1 MIKQPYPIRRA
12 VFVCTNKRPEG
23 SPKPCCANNGG
34 FDLYLKLKEELA
46 NRFVMDVG
54 VYASSCIGPCDQGPV
69 VLTFPDKQCYM
80 NVSED
85 DIQALAD
92 ELASE

>member
-23 SPKPCCANNGG
+23 APKPCCADAGG
-34 FDLYLKLKEELA
+34 FDLYMKIREELA

-54 VYASSCIGPCDQGPV
+54 VYTSGCIGPCDQGPV

-80 NVSED
+80 KISEED
-85 DIQALAD
+85 VPALVD
-92 ELASE
+92 ELVAD